1 MSENKSVYEMTDDEI
16 RNLDLS
22 TYDFSFDA
30 IESDGDQ
37 PDDSATSDP
46 SLTTPEA
53 QNTEEVVEEQVDDS
67 TAEAETNSETHQSE
81 EPEVSEDTQEPT
93 ETDESEE
100 QTQSSEAVD
109 YQAFYNQLTTPF
121 KANGRE
127 IQVKDANDMIALM
140 QQGANY
146 SKKMAQLKPNLNLVK
161 TLETHGLNDPEKLAY
176 LVDLYNKKP
185 EAIAKLVK
193 DADIDLYSFDTEQ
206 ADNYTPQVVVNES
219 TPLQEVIEGLYEQHQ
234 NFGQVI
240 QDVSTLWDDQSK
252 SIVAENPAILQA
264 MAQQAD
270 AGLYQQIIH
279 ALDYERMLGRMVHVP
294 FLQAYSEIEAR
305 ILNAQANQ
313 APQAQE
319 SFTAPRP
326 TQSQT
331 QTQVTNQDKKRKAST
346 PKTGG
351 NNTLNAD
358 FDPLKLSD
366 EEFMKYYNQMKF
378 H

>member
-30 IESDGDQ
+30 IESDGEQ
-37 PDDSATSDP
+37 SDDSTTSDP

-67 TAEAETNSETHQSE
+67 TAEAETNSETHDTVEAEESSADTDTVDSSE
-81 EPEVSEDTQEPT
+81 EVTNDQPSEV
-93 ETDESEE
+93 
-100 QTQSSEAVD
+100 VD

-206 ADNYTPQVVVNES
+206 ADNYTPQAVVNES

-313 APQAQE
+313 APKAQE

-326 TQSQT
+326 TQ

>member
-1 MSENKSVYEMTDDEI
+1 MTDDEI

-22 TYDFSFDA
+22 NYDFSFDT

-37 PDDSATSDP
+37 SDDSMTSDN

-53 QNTEEVVEEQVDDS
+53 QNTEEVVEDQVDDS
-67 TAEAETNSETHQSE
+67 TEEAETNSETHQSE
-81 EPEVSEDTQEPT
+81 ESEESEDTQDSDG
-93 ETDESEE
+93 TDESEE
-100 QTQSSEAVD
+100 QVQSSEELD
-109 YQAFYNQLTTPF
+109 YQAFYDQLTKPF
-121 KANGRE
+121 KANGRD
-127 IQVKDANDMIALM
+127 IQVTDANDIIALM

-146 SKKMAQLKPNLNLVK
+146 SKKMAQLKPNLNLVR
-161 TLETHGLNDPEKLAY
+161 TLESHRLNDPEKLAY

-206 ADNYTPQVVVNES
+206 ADNYTPQPVVNEV
-219 TPLQEVIEGLYEQHQ
+219 TPLQEVIESLYEQHQ

-240 QDVSTLWDDQSK
+240 QDVGTLWDDQSK
-252 SIVAENPAILQA
+252 NIVAENPAILQA

-270 AGLYQQIIH
+270 TGLYQQIIH

-294 FLQAYSEIEAR
+294 FLQAYSEIESH

-313 APQAQE
+313 APKAQE

-326 TQSQT
+326 AQQTQ
-331 QTQVTNQDKKRKAST
+331 QTQVTNQDKKRKAIT
-346 PKTGG
+346 PKTGST
-351 NNTLNAD
+351 NTLNTD

-366 EEFMKYYNQMKF
+366 DEFLKYYNQIKF

>member
-22 TYDFSFDA
+22 TYDFSFDV

-37 PDDSATSDP
+37 PDDSTTSDP
-46 SLTTPEA
+46 LLTTPEA
-53 QNTEEVVEEQVDDS
+53 QNTEEVIEEQGDDS
-67 TAEAETNSETHQSE
+67 TAEAETTSETHDTVEAEESSADTDTVDSSE
-81 EPEVSEDTQEPT
+81 EVTNDQP
-93 ETDESEE
+93 
-100 QTQSSEAVD
+100 SEAVD
-109 YQAFYNQLTTPF
+109 YQAFYNQLTKPF

-146 SKKMAQLKPNLNLVK
+146 SKKMAQLKPHLNLVK
-161 TLETHGLNDPEKLAY
+161 TLETHGLTNPEKLAY

-185 EAIAKLVK
+185 EAIAKLLK

-206 ADNYTPQVVVNES
+206 ADNYTPQAVVNEP
-219 TPLQEVIEGLYEQHQ
+219 TPLQEMIESLYEQHQ

-270 AGLYQQIIH
+270 TGLYQQIIH

-313 APQAQE
+313 APKAQE

-326 TQSQT
+326 TQ
-331 QTQVTNQDKKRKAST
+331 QTQVTNQDKKRKAIT
-346 PKTGG
+346 PKTGS

-366 EEFMKYYNQMKF
+366 EEFIKYYNQMKF

>member
-1 MSENKSVYEMTDDEI
+1 MTDDEI

-37 PDDSATSDP
+37 SDDSSTSDP

-67 TAEAETNSETHQSE
+67 TAEAEVNSETHDTVEAE
-81 EPEVSEDTQEPT
+81 EYSAETGTVDNTEEVTN
-93 ETDESEE
+93 E
-100 QTQSSEAVD
+100 QPSEAVD

-161 TLETHGLNDPEKLAY
+161 TLETHGLNNPEKLAY
-176 LVDLYNKKP
+176 LVDLYNKTP
-185 EAIAKLVK
+185 EAIAKLVR

-206 ADNYTPQVVVNES
+206 ADNYTPQAVVNEP

-234 NFGQVI
+234 NFGHVI

-252 SIVAENPAILQA
+252 NIVAENPAILQA

-270 AGLYQQIIH
+270 TGLYQQIIH

-305 ILNAQANQ
+305 ILNAQA
-313 APQAQE
+313 PKAQE

-326 TQSQT
+326 NQ
-331 QTQVTNQDKKRKAST
+331 QTQVTNQDKKRKAIT

-366 EEFMKYYNQMKF
+366 EEFVKYYNQMKF

>member
-1 MSENKSVYEMTDDEI
+1 MTDDEI

-37 PDDSATSDP
+37 SDDSSASDP

-53 QNTEEVVEEQVDDS
+53 QNTEEAVEEQIDDS
-67 TAEAETNSETHQSE
+67 TVAAETDSETHDTVE
-81 EPEVSEDTQEPT
+81 AEVSSA
-93 ETDESEE
+93 ETDTVDNTEE
-100 QTQSSEAVD
+100 VANEQSSEALD

-161 TLETHGLNDPEKLAY
+161 TLETHGLNNPEKLAY

-185 EAIAKLVK
+185 EAIAKLIK

-206 ADNYTPQVVVNES
+206 ADGYTPQTVVNEP

-270 AGLYQQIIH
+270 SGLYQQIIH
-279 ALDYERMLGRMVHVP
+279 ALDYERMLGRMTHVP
-294 FLQAYSEIEAR
+294 FLQAYSEIESR
-305 ILNAQANQ
+305 ILSAQANQ
-313 APQAQE
+313 SPKAQE

-326 TQSQT
+326 NQ
-331 QTQVTNQDKKRKAST
+331 QTQVTNQDKKRKAIT

-351 NNTLNAD
+351 NNTLNPD

>member
-30 IESDGDQ
+30 IESDGEQ
-37 PDDSATSDP
+37 SDDSTTSDP

-67 TAEAETNSETHQSE
+67 TAEAETNSETHDTVEAEESSADIDTVDSSE
-81 EPEVSEDTQEPT
+81 EVTNDQP
-93 ETDESEE
+93 
-100 QTQSSEAVD
+100 SEAVD

-127 IQVKDANDMIALM
+127 IQVKDVNDMIALM

-206 ADNYTPQVVVNES
+206 ADNYTPQAVVNES
-219 TPLQEVIEGLYEQHQ
+219 TPLQEVIESLYEQHQ

-270 AGLYQQIIH
+270 TGLYQQIIH

-313 APQAQE
+313 APKAQE

-326 TQSQT
+326 NQ